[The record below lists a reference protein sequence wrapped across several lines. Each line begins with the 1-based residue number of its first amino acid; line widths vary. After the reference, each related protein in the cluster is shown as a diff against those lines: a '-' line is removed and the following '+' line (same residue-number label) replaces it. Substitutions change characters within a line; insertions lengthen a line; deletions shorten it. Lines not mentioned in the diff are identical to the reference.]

1 VGFCLA
7 IPALAWGILHAKD
20 VPGLTSKSE
29 LIFGVPAALQLFASL
44 LRPGVPVHNLLL
56 HPIGRAAWV
65 GLLAT
70 ALNLLPAGQL
80 DGGHILRSVSE
91 RWHRRLSL
99 LLPICIAPLGY
110 FLWGSW
116 YLWAGLLLLFRFLR
130 PAPLLRDPE
139 PLDAPRLLAAAGALL
154 IFLLCFMPAPVRFP
168 KESAALSSPHP
179 VPPVRL
185 TTPARWV

>member
-1 VGFCLA
+1 
-7 IPALAWGILHAKD
+7 
-20 VPGLTSKSE
+20 
-29 LIFGVPAALQLFASL
+29 
-44 LRPGVPVHNLLL
+44 
-56 HPIGRAAWV
+56 
-65 GLLAT
+65 
-70 ALNLLPAGQL
+70 
-80 DGGHILRSVSE
+80 
-91 RWHRRLSL
+91 
-99 LLPICIAPLGY
+99 
-110 FLWGSW
+110 
-116 YLWAGLLLLFRFLR
+116 LLLLFRFLR